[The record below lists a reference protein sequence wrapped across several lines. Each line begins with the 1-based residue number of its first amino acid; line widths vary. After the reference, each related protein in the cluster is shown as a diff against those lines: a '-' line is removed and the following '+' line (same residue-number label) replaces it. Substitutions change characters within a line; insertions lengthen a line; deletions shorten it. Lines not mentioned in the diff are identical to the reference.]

1 MSKVIKLGITEIN
14 NKEIREVKS
23 IEVLA
28 NNFNKA
34 ENEDEILNFLSENKN
49 VPLILGGG
57 SNILFKNNINKP
69 ILKIEIKGIEI
80 IEENENTVYI
90 SVGAGENWNDFVKWT
105 LVKNYGGI
113 ENLSLIPGNVGSAP
127 IQNIGAYGV
136 ELKDVFQSCRAISID
151 NKILKTFNKEQCN
164 FTYRSSIFKEKLKN
178 KYIISRVT
186 FKLSKINHVINSEYK
201 PLKDLLKIKGNLNPT
216 IQDISKLV
224 IKIRTNKLPDP
235 KKIGNCGSFFKN
247 PIISNSKFKNLN
259 EYFSSVPNYKISE
272 NEVKIPAAWLIEEC
286 GFKGKNEGKT
296 GTHKKHALVIVNNGG
311 ATGKEIYDFSQKIK
325 KSVLKKFN
333 ILLEEEVN
341 IFE

>member
-1 MSKVIKLGITEIN
+1 MKTQISSL
-14 NKEIREVKS
+14 KEYNTFGV
-23 IEVLA
+23 EVLA

-224 IKIRTNKLPDP
+224 IEIRTNKLPDP

-259 EYFSSVPNYKISE
+259 KYLSSVPNYKISE

>member
-1 MSKVIKLGITEIN
+1 MKTHTSSLKDFNTFGID
-14 NKEIREVKS
+14 
-23 IEVLA
+23 VLA
-28 NNFNKA
+28 DNFNKA
-34 ENEDEILNFLSENKN
+34 KNEDEILHFLIENKCN
-49 VPLILGGG
+49 PLILGGG

-69 ILKIEIKGIEI
+69 ILKIEIKGIQI
-80 IEENENTVYI
+80 IEENENSIYV
-90 SVGAGENWNDFVKWT
+90 SVGAGENWNDFVRWS
-105 LVKNYGGI
+105 LAKNYGGI

-127 IQNIGAYGV
+127 IQNIGAYGA
-136 ELKDVFQSCRAISID
+136 ELKDVFHSCRAISID
-151 NKILKTFNKEQCN
+151 NKIIKTFIKDECN

-178 KYIISRVT
+178 KYVISRVT
-186 FKLSKINHVINSEYK
+186 FRLSKTNHVINSEYK
-201 PLKDLLKIKGNLNPT
+201 PLKNLLNERGIITPT

-224 IKIRTNKLPDP
+224 IEIRTNKLPDP

-247 PIISNSKFKNLN
+247 PIISNLKFKNLFKKFN
-259 EYFSSVPNYKISE
+259 TIPNYKISK

-286 GFKGKNEGKT
+286 GFKGKIEGKT

-311 ATGKEIYDFSQKIK
+311 ASGEEIYKFSQNIK

>member
-1 MSKVIKLGITEIN
+1 LKTHISSLKEFNTFGID
-14 NKEIREVKS
+14 
-23 IEVLA
+23 VLA

-34 ENEDEILNFLSENKN
+34 KNEDEILHFLIENKCN
-49 VPLILGGG
+49 PLILGGG

-69 ILKIEIKGIEI
+69 ILKIEIKGIQI
-80 IEENENTVYI
+80 IEENENSIYV
-90 SVGAGENWNDFVKWT
+90 SVGAGENWNDFVRWS
-105 LVKNYGGI
+105 LAKNYGGI

-127 IQNIGAYGV
+127 IQNIGAYGA
-136 ELKDVFQSCRAISID
+136 ELKDVFHSCRAISID
-151 NKILKTFNKEQCN
+151 NKIIKTFNNDECN

-178 KYIISRVT
+178 KYVISRVT
-186 FKLSKINHVINSEYK
+186 FRLSKTNHVINSEYK
-201 PLKDLLKIKGNLNPT
+201 PLKNLLNERGIITPT

-224 IKIRTNKLPDP
+224 IEIRTNKLPDP

-247 PIISNSKFKNLN
+247 PIISNLKFKNLFKKFN
-259 EYFSSVPNYKISE
+259 TIPNYKISK

-286 GFKGKNEGKT
+286 GFKGKIEGKT

-311 ATGKEIYDFSQKIK
+311 ASGEEIYKFSQNIK
-325 KSVLKKFN
+325 KSDLKKFN

>member
-1 MSKVIKLGITEIN
+1 MKTHISSLKEFNTFGID
-14 NKEIREVKS
+14 
-23 IEVLA
+23 VLA

-34 ENEDEILNFLSENKN
+34 KNEDEILHFLIENKCN
-49 VPLILGGG
+49 PLILGGG

-69 ILKIEIKGIEI
+69 ILKIEIKGIQI
-80 IEENENTVYI
+80 IEENENSIYV
-90 SVGAGENWNDFVKWT
+90 SVGAGENWNDFVRWS
-105 LVKNYGGI
+105 LAKNYGGI

-127 IQNIGAYGV
+127 IQNIGAYGA
-136 ELKDVFQSCRAISID
+136 ELKDVFHSCRAISID
-151 NKILKTFNKEQCN
+151 NKIIKTFNKDECN

-178 KYIISRVT
+178 KYVISRVT
-186 FKLSKINHVINSEYK
+186 FRLSKTNHVINSDYK
-201 PLKDLLKIKGNLNPT
+201 PLKNLLNERGIITPT

-224 IKIRTNKLPDP
+224 IEIRTNKLPDP

-247 PIISNSKFKNLN
+247 PIISNLRFKNLFKKFN
-259 EYFSSVPNYKISE
+259 TIPNYKISK

-286 GFKGKNEGKT
+286 GFKGKIEGKT

-311 ATGKEIYDFSQKIK
+311 ASGEEIYKFSQNIK

>member
-1 MSKVIKLGITEIN
+1 MKTQISSL
-14 NKEIREVKS
+14 KEYNTFGV
-23 IEVLA
+23 EVLA

-259 EYFSSVPNYKISE
+259 EYFSIVPNYKISE

>member
-1 MSKVIKLGITEIN
+1 MKTQISSL
-14 NKEIREVKS
+14 KEYNTFGV
-23 IEVLA
+23 EVLA

-80 IEENENTVYI
+80 IEENENTVYV
-90 SVGAGENWNDFVKWT
+90 SVGAGENWNDFVKWA

-224 IKIRTNKLPDP
+224 IEIRTNKLPDP

>member
-1 MSKVIKLGITEIN
+1 MKTQISSL
-14 NKEIREVKS
+14 KEYNTFGV
-23 IEVLA
+23 EVLA

-151 NKILKTFNKEQCN
+151 NKILKTFNKKQCN

>member
-1 MSKVIKLGITEIN
+1 LKTQISSL
-14 NKEIREVKS
+14 KEYNTFGV
-23 IEVLA
+23 EVLA

-224 IKIRTNKLPDP
+224 IEIRTNKLPDP

>member
-1 MSKVIKLGITEIN
+1 MKTQISSL
-14 NKEIREVKS
+14 KEYNTFGV
-23 IEVLA
+23 EVLA

-151 NKILKTFNKEQCN
+151 NKILKTFNKKQCN

-296 GTHKKHALVIVNNGG
+296 GIHKKHALVIVNNGG

>member
-1 MSKVIKLGITEIN
+1 MKTQISSL
-14 NKEIREVKS
+14 KEYNTFGV
-23 IEVLA
+23 EVLA

-151 NKILKTFNKEQCN
+151 NKILKTFNKEQCH

>member
-1 MSKVIKLGITEIN
+1 MKTQISSL
-14 NKEIREVKS
+14 KEYNTFGV
-23 IEVLA
+23 EVLA

-224 IKIRTNKLPDP
+224 IEIRTNKLPDP

-286 GFKGKNEGKT
+286 GFKGKIEGKT

>member
-1 MSKVIKLGITEIN
+1 MKTQISSL
-14 NKEIREVKS
+14 KEYNTFGV
-23 IEVLA
+23 EVLA

-80 IEENENTVYI
+80 IEENENSVYV

-296 GTHKKHALVIVNNGG
+296 GIHKKHALVIVNNGG

>member
-1 MSKVIKLGITEIN
+1 MKTQISSL
-14 NKEIREVKS
+14 KEYNTFGV
-23 IEVLA
+23 EVLA

-151 NKILKTFNKEQCN
+151 NKILKTFNKKQCN

-224 IKIRTNKLPDP
+224 IEIRTNKLPDP

-296 GTHKKHALVIVNNGG
+296 GIHKKHALVIVNNGG

>member
-1 MSKVIKLGITEIN
+1 MKTQISSL
-14 NKEIREVKS
+14 KEYNTFGV
-23 IEVLA
+23 EVLA

-186 FKLSKINHVINSEYK
+186 FKLSKINHVINS
-201 PLKDLLKIKGNLNPT
+201 LG
-216 IQDISKLV
+216 
-224 IKIRTNKLPDP
+224 
-235 KKIGNCGSFFKN
+235 
-247 PIISNSKFKNLN
+247 
-259 EYFSSVPNYKISE
+259 
-272 NEVKIPAAWLIEEC
+272 EV
-286 GFKGKNEGKT
+286 
-296 GTHKKHALVIVNNGG
+296 V
-311 ATGKEIYDFSQKIK
+311 
-325 KSVLKKFN
+325 
-333 ILLEEEVN
+333 
-341 IFE
+341 

>member
-1 MSKVIKLGITEIN
+1 MKTQISSL
-14 NKEIREVKS
+14 KEYNTFGV
-23 IEVLA
+23 EVLA

-34 ENEDEILNFLSENKN
+34 ENEDEILSFLSENKN

-224 IKIRTNKLPDP
+224 IEIRTNKLPDP

>member
-1 MSKVIKLGITEIN
+1 MKTQISSL
-14 NKEIREVKS
+14 KEYNTFGV
-23 IEVLA
+23 EVLA

-259 EYFSSVPNYKISE
+259 KYLSSVPNYKISE

-333 ILLEEEVN
+333 ILLEEEVD

>member
-1 MSKVIKLGITEIN
+1 MKTHISSLKEFNTFGID
-14 NKEIREVKS
+14 
-23 IEVLA
+23 VLA

-34 ENEDEILNFLSENKN
+34 KNEDEILHFLIENKCN
-49 VPLILGGG
+49 PLILGGG

-69 ILKIEIKGIEI
+69 ILKIEIKGIQI
-80 IEENENTVYI
+80 IEENENSIYV
-90 SVGAGENWNDFVKWT
+90 SVGAGENWNDFVRWS
-105 LVKNYGGI
+105 LAKNYGGI

-127 IQNIGAYGV
+127 IQNIGAYGA
-136 ELKDVFQSCRAISID
+136 ELKDVFHSCRAISID
-151 NKILKTFNKEQCN
+151 NKIIKTFNKDECN

-178 KYIISRVT
+178 KYVISRVT
-186 FKLSKINHVINSEYK
+186 FRLSKTNHVINSEYK
-201 PLKDLLKIKGNLNPT
+201 PLNNLLNERGIITPT

-224 IKIRTNKLPDP
+224 IEIRTNKLPDP

-247 PIISNSKFKNLN
+247 PIISNLKFKNLFKKFN
-259 EYFSSVPNYKISE
+259 TIPNYKISK

-286 GFKGKNEGKT
+286 GFKGKIEGKT

-311 ATGKEIYDFSQKIK
+311 ASGEEIYKFSQNIK

>member
-1 MSKVIKLGITEIN
+1 MKTHISSLKEFNTFGID
-14 NKEIREVKS
+14 
-23 IEVLA
+23 VLA

-34 ENEDEILNFLSENKN
+34 KNEDEILHFLIENKCN
-49 VPLILGGG
+49 PLILGGG

-69 ILKIEIKGIEI
+69 ILKIEIKGIQI
-80 IEENENTVYI
+80 IEENENSIYV
-90 SVGAGENWNDFVKWT
+90 SVGAGENWNDFVRWS
-105 LVKNYGGI
+105 LAKNYGGI

-127 IQNIGAYGV
+127 IQNIGAYGA
-136 ELKDVFQSCRAISID
+136 ELKDVFHSCRAISIE
-151 NKILKTFNKEQCN
+151 NKIIKTFNKDECN

-178 KYIISRVT
+178 KYVISRVT
-186 FKLSKINHVINSEYK
+186 FRLSKTNHVINSEYK
-201 PLKDLLKIKGNLNPT
+201 PLKNLLNERGIITPT

-224 IKIRTNKLPDP
+224 IEIRTNKLPDP

-247 PIISNSKFKNLN
+247 PIISNLKFKNLFKKFN
-259 EYFSSVPNYKISE
+259 TIPNYKISK

-286 GFKGKNEGKT
+286 GFKGKIEGKT

-311 ATGKEIYDFSQKIK
+311 ASGEEIYKFSQNIK

>member
-1 MSKVIKLGITEIN
+1 MKTHVSSLKEFNTFGID
-14 NKEIREVKS
+14 
-23 IEVLA
+23 VLA

-34 ENEDEILNFLSENKN
+34 KNEDEILHFLIENKCN
-49 VPLILGGG
+49 PLILGGG

-69 ILKIEIKGIEI
+69 ILKIEIKGIQI
-80 IEENENTVYI
+80 IEENENSIYV
-90 SVGAGENWNDFVKWT
+90 SVGAGENWNDFVRWS
-105 LVKNYGGI
+105 LAKNYGGI

-127 IQNIGAYGV
+127 IQNIGAYGA
-136 ELKDVFQSCRAISID
+136 ELKDVFHSCRAISID
-151 NKILKTFNKEQCN
+151 NKIIKTFNKDECN

-178 KYIISRVT
+178 KYVISRVT
-186 FKLSKINHVINSEYK
+186 FRLSKTNHVINSEYK
-201 PLKDLLKIKGNLNPT
+201 PLKNLLNERGIITPT

-224 IKIRTNKLPDP
+224 IEIRTNKLPDP

-247 PIISNSKFKNLN
+247 PIISNLRFKNLFKKFN
-259 EYFSSVPNYKISE
+259 TIPNYKISK

-286 GFKGKNEGKT
+286 GFKGKIEGKT

-311 ATGKEIYDFSQKIK
+311 ASGEEIYNFSQTIK

>member
-1 MSKVIKLGITEIN
+1 MKTQISSL
-14 NKEIREVKS
+14 KEYNTFGV
-23 IEVLA
+23 EVLA

-296 GTHKKHALVIVNNGG
+296 GIHKKHALVIVNNGG

>member
-1 MSKVIKLGITEIN
+1 LKTHVSSLKEFNTFGID
-14 NKEIREVKS
+14 
-23 IEVLA
+23 VLA

-34 ENEDEILNFLSENKN
+34 KNEDEILHFLIENKCN
-49 VPLILGGG
+49 PLILGGG

-69 ILKIEIKGIEI
+69 ILKIEIKGIQI
-80 IEENENTVYI
+80 IEENENSIYV
-90 SVGAGENWNDFVKWT
+90 SVGAGENWNDFVRWS
-105 LVKNYGGI
+105 LAKNYGGI

-127 IQNIGAYGV
+127 IQNIGAYGA
-136 ELKDVFQSCRAISID
+136 ELKDVFHSCRAISID
-151 NKILKTFNKEQCN
+151 NKIIKTFNKDECN

-178 KYIISRVT
+178 KYVISRVT
-186 FKLSKINHVINSEYK
+186 FRLSKTNHVINSEYK
-201 PLKDLLKIKGNLNPT
+201 PLKNLLNERGIITPT

-224 IKIRTNKLPDP
+224 IEIRTNKLPDP

-247 PIISNSKFKNLN
+247 PIISNLKFKNLFKKFN
-259 EYFSSVPNYKISE
+259 TIPNYKISK

-286 GFKGKNEGKT
+286 GFKGKIEGKT

-311 ATGKEIYDFSQKIK
+311 ASGEEIYNFSQNIK

>member
-1 MSKVIKLGITEIN
+1 LKTHISSLKEFNTFGID
-14 NKEIREVKS
+14 
-23 IEVLA
+23 VLA

-34 ENEDEILNFLSENKN
+34 KNEDEILHFLIENKCN
-49 VPLILGGG
+49 PLILGGG

-69 ILKIEIKGIEI
+69 ILKIEIKGIQI
-80 IEENENTVYI
+80 IEENENSIYV
-90 SVGAGENWNDFVKWT
+90 SVGAGENWNDFVRWS
-105 LVKNYGGI
+105 LAKNYGGI

-127 IQNIGAYGV
+127 IQNIGAYGA
-136 ELKDVFQSCRAISID
+136 ELKDVFHSCRAISID
-151 NKILKTFNKEQCN
+151 NKIIKTFNKDECN

-178 KYIISRVT
+178 KYVISRVT
-186 FKLSKINHVINSEYK
+186 FRLSKTNHVINSEYK
-201 PLKDLLKIKGNLNPT
+201 PLKNLLNERGIITPT

-224 IKIRTNKLPDP
+224 IEIRTNKLPDP

-247 PIISNSKFKNLN
+247 PIISNLKFKNLFKKFN
-259 EYFSSVPNYKISE
+259 TSPNYKISK

-286 GFKGKNEGKT
+286 GFKGKIEGKT

-311 ATGKEIYDFSQKIK
+311 ASGEEIYNFSQNIK

>member
-1 MSKVIKLGITEIN
+1 LKTHISSLKEFNTFGID
-14 NKEIREVKS
+14 
-23 IEVLA
+23 VLA

-34 ENEDEILNFLSENKN
+34 KNEDEILHFLIENKCN
-49 VPLILGGG
+49 PLILGGG

-69 ILKIEIKGIEI
+69 ILKIEIKGIQI
-80 IEENENTVYI
+80 IEENENSIYV
-90 SVGAGENWNDFVKWT
+90 SVGAGENWNDFVRWS
-105 LVKNYGGI
+105 LAKNYGGI

-127 IQNIGAYGV
+127 IQNIGAYGA
-136 ELKDVFQSCRAISID
+136 ELKDVFHSCRAISID
-151 NKILKTFNKEQCN
+151 NKIIKTFIKDECN

-186 FKLSKINHVINSEYK
+186 FRLSKTNHVINSEYK
-201 PLKDLLKIKGNLNPT
+201 PLKNLLNERGIITPT

-224 IKIRTNKLPDP
+224 IEIRTNKLPDP

-247 PIISNSKFKNLN
+247 PIISNLKFKNLFKKFN
-259 EYFSSVPNYKISE
+259 TIPNYKISK

-286 GFKGKNEGKT
+286 GFKGKIEGKT

-311 ATGKEIYDFSQKIK
+311 ASGEEIYKFSQNIK

>member
-1 MSKVIKLGITEIN
+1 LKTHISSLKEFNTFGID
-14 NKEIREVKS
+14 
-23 IEVLA
+23 VLA

-34 ENEDEILNFLSENKN
+34 KNEDEILHFLIENKCN
-49 VPLILGGG
+49 PLILGGG

-69 ILKIEIKGIEI
+69 ILKIEIKGIQI
-80 IEENENTVYI
+80 IEENENSIYV
-90 SVGAGENWNDFVKWT
+90 SVGAGENWNDFVRWS
-105 LVKNYGGI
+105 LAKNYGGI

-127 IQNIGAYGV
+127 IQNIGAYGA
-136 ELKDVFQSCRAISID
+136 ELKDVFHSCRAISID
-151 NKILKTFNKEQCN
+151 NKIIKTFNKDECN

-178 KYIISRVT
+178 KYVISRVT
-186 FKLSKINHVINSEYK
+186 FRLSKTNHVINSEYK
-201 PLKDLLKIKGNLNPT
+201 PLKNLLNERGIITPT

-224 IKIRTNKLPDP
+224 IEIRTNKLPDP

-247 PIISNSKFKNLN
+247 PIISNLKFKNLFKKFN
-259 EYFSSVPNYKISE
+259 TIPNYKISK

-286 GFKGKNEGKT
+286 GFKGKIEGKT

-311 ATGKEIYDFSQKIK
+311 ASGEEIYKFSQNIK

>member
-1 MSKVIKLGITEIN
+1 MKTHISSLKEFNTFGID
-14 NKEIREVKS
+14 
-23 IEVLA
+23 VLA

-34 ENEDEILNFLSENKN
+34 KNEDEILHFLIENKCN
-49 VPLILGGG
+49 PLILGGG

-69 ILKIEIKGIEI
+69 ILKIEIKGIQI
-80 IEENENTVYI
+80 IEENENSIHV
-90 SVGAGENWNDFVKWT
+90 SVGAGENWNDFVRWS
-105 LVKNYGGI
+105 LAKNYGGI

-127 IQNIGAYGV
+127 IQNIGAYGA
-136 ELKDVFQSCRAISID
+136 ELKDVFHSCRAISID
-151 NKILKTFNKEQCN
+151 NKIIKTFIKDECN

-178 KYIISRVT
+178 KYVISRVT
-186 FKLSKINHVINSEYK
+186 FRLSKTNHVINSEYK
-201 PLKDLLKIKGNLNPT
+201 PLKNLLNERGIITPT

-224 IKIRTNKLPDP
+224 IEIRTNKLPDP

-247 PIISNSKFKNLN
+247 PIISNLKFKNLFKKFN
-259 EYFSSVPNYKISE
+259 TIPNYKISK

-286 GFKGKNEGKT
+286 GFKGKIEGKT

-311 ATGKEIYDFSQKIK
+311 ASGEEIYKFSQNIK

>member
-1 MSKVIKLGITEIN
+1 LKTHTSSLKDFNTFGID
-14 NKEIREVKS
+14 
-23 IEVLA
+23 VLA

-34 ENEDEILNFLSENKN
+34 KNEDEILHFLIENKCN
-49 VPLILGGG
+49 PLILGGG

-69 ILKIEIKGIEI
+69 ILKIEIKGIQI
-80 IEENENTVYI
+80 IEENENSIYV
-90 SVGAGENWNDFVKWT
+90 SVGAGENWNDFVRWS
-105 LVKNYGGI
+105 LAKNYGGI

-127 IQNIGAYGV
+127 IQNIGAYGA
-136 ELKDVFQSCRAISID
+136 ELKDVFHSCRAISID
-151 NKILKTFNKEQCN
+151 NKIIKTFNKDECN

-178 KYIISRVT
+178 KYVISRVT
-186 FKLSKINHVINSEYK
+186 FRLSKTNHVINSDYK
-201 PLKDLLKIKGNLNPT
+201 PLKNLLNERGIITPT

-224 IKIRTNKLPDP
+224 IEIRTNKLPDP

-247 PIISNSKFKNLN
+247 PIISNLKFKNLFKKFN
-259 EYFSSVPNYKISE
+259 TIPNYKISK

-286 GFKGKNEGKT
+286 GFKGKIEGKT

-311 ATGKEIYDFSQKIK
+311 ASGEEIYKFSQNIK

>member
-1 MSKVIKLGITEIN
+1 LKTHISSLKEFNTFGID
-14 NKEIREVKS
+14 
-23 IEVLA
+23 VLA

-34 ENEDEILNFLSENKN
+34 KNEDEILHFLIENKCN
-49 VPLILGGG
+49 PLILGGG

-69 ILKIEIKGIEI
+69 ILKIEIKGIQI
-80 IEENENTVYI
+80 IEENENSIYV
-90 SVGAGENWNDFVKWT
+90 SVGAGENWNDFVRWS
-105 LVKNYGGI
+105 LAKNYGGI

-127 IQNIGAYGV
+127 IQNIGAYGA
-136 ELKDVFQSCRAISID
+136 ELKDVFHSCRAISID
-151 NKILKTFNKEQCN
+151 NKIIKTFNKDECN

-178 KYIISRVT
+178 KYVISRVT
-186 FKLSKINHVINSEYK
+186 FRLSKTNHVINSEYK
-201 PLKDLLKIKGNLNPT
+201 PLKNLLNERGIITPT

-224 IKIRTNKLPDP
+224 IEIRTNKLPDP

-247 PIISNSKFKNLN
+247 PIISNLKFKNLFKKFN
-259 EYFSSVPNYKISE
+259 TIPNYEI
-272 NEVKIPAAWLIEEC
+272 KIPAAWLIEEC
-286 GFKGKNEGKT
+286 GFKGKIEGKT

-311 ATGKEIYDFSQKIK
+311 ASGEEIYNFSQNIK

>member
-1 MSKVIKLGITEIN
+1 MKTHVSSLKEYNTFGID
-14 NKEIREVKS
+14 
-23 IEVLA
+23 VLA

-34 ENEDEILNFLSENKN
+34 KNEDEILHFLIENKCN
-49 VPLILGGG
+49 PLILGGG

-69 ILKIEIKGIEI
+69 ILKIEIKGIQI
-80 IEENENTVYI
+80 IEENENSIYV
-90 SVGAGENWNDFVKWT
+90 SVGAGENWNDFVRWS
-105 LVKNYGGI
+105 LAKNYGGI

-127 IQNIGAYGV
+127 IQNIGAYGA
-136 ELKDVFQSCRAISID
+136 ELKDVFHSCRAISID
-151 NKILKTFNKEQCN
+151 NKIIKTFNKDECN

-178 KYIISRVT
+178 KYVISRVT
-186 FKLSKINHVINSEYK
+186 FRLSKTNHVINSDYK
-201 PLKDLLKIKGNLNPT
+201 PLKNLLNERGIITPT

-224 IKIRTNKLPDP
+224 IEIRTNKLPDP

-247 PIISNSKFKNLN
+247 PIISNLKFKNLFKKFN
-259 EYFSSVPNYKISE
+259 TIPNYKISK
-272 NEVKIPAAWLIEEC
+272 NEVKIPEAWLIEEC
-286 GFKGKNEGKT
+286 GFKGKIEGKT

-311 ATGKEIYDFSQKIK
+311 ASGEEIYKFSQNIK

>member
-1 MSKVIKLGITEIN
+1 MKTHVSSLKEFNTFGID
-14 NKEIREVKS
+14 
-23 IEVLA
+23 VLA

-34 ENEDEILNFLSENKN
+34 KNEDEILHFLIENKCN
-49 VPLILGGG
+49 PLILGGG

-69 ILKIEIKGIEI
+69 ILKIEIKGIQI
-80 IEENENTVYI
+80 IEENENSIYV
-90 SVGAGENWNDFVKWT
+90 SVGAGENWNDFVRWS
-105 LVKNYGGI
+105 LAKNYGGI

-127 IQNIGAYGV
+127 IQNIGAYGA
-136 ELKDVFQSCRAISID
+136 ELKDVFHSCRAISID
-151 NKILKTFNKEQCN
+151 NKIIKTFNNDECN

-178 KYIISRVT
+178 KYVISRVT
-186 FKLSKINHVINSEYK
+186 FRLSKTNHVINSEYK
-201 PLKDLLKIKGNLNPT
+201 PLKNLLNERGIITPT

-224 IKIRTNKLPDP
+224 IEIRTNKLPDP

-247 PIISNSKFKNLN
+247 PIISNLKFKNLFKKFN
-259 EYFSSVPNYKISE
+259 TIPNYKISK

-286 GFKGKNEGKT
+286 GFKGKIEGKT

-311 ATGKEIYDFSQKIK
+311 ASGEEIYNFSQNIK

>member
-1 MSKVIKLGITEIN
+1 MKTHISSLKEFNTFGID
-14 NKEIREVKS
+14 
-23 IEVLA
+23 VLA

-34 ENEDEILNFLSENKN
+34 KNEDEILHFLIENKCN
-49 VPLILGGG
+49 PLILGGG

-69 ILKIEIKGIEI
+69 ILKIEIKGIQI
-80 IEENENTVYI
+80 IEENENSIYV
-90 SVGAGENWNDFVKWT
+90 SVGAGENWNDFVRWS
-105 LVKNYGGI
+105 LAKNYGGI

-127 IQNIGAYGV
+127 IQNIGAYGA
-136 ELKDVFQSCRAISID
+136 ELKDVFHSCRAISID
-151 NKILKTFNKEQCN
+151 NKIIKTFIKDECN

-178 KYIISRVT
+178 KYVISRVT
-186 FKLSKINHVINSEYK
+186 FRLSKTNHVINSEYK
-201 PLKDLLKIKGNLNPT
+201 PLKNLLNERGIITPT

-247 PIISNSKFKNLN
+247 PIISNLKFKNLFKKFN
-259 EYFSSVPNYKISE
+259 TIPNYKISK

-286 GFKGKNEGKT
+286 GFKGKIEGKT

-311 ATGKEIYDFSQKIK
+311 ASGEEIYKFSQNIK

>member
-1 MSKVIKLGITEIN
+1 MKTHISSLKEFNTFGID
-14 NKEIREVKS
+14 
-23 IEVLA
+23 VLA

-34 ENEDEILNFLSENKN
+34 KNEDEILHFLIENKCN
-49 VPLILGGG
+49 PLILGGG

-69 ILKIEIKGIEI
+69 ILKIEIKGIQI
-80 IEENENTVYI
+80 IEENENSIYV
-90 SVGAGENWNDFVKWT
+90 SVGAGENWNDFVRWS
-105 LVKNYGGI
+105 LAKNYGGI

-127 IQNIGAYGV
+127 IQNIGAYGA
-136 ELKDVFQSCRAISID
+136 ELKDVFHSCRAISID
-151 NKILKTFNKEQCN
+151 NKIIKTFIKDECN

-178 KYIISRVT
+178 KYVISRVT
-186 FKLSKINHVINSEYK
+186 FRLSKTNHVINSEYK
-201 PLKDLLKIKGNLNPT
+201 PLKNLLNERGIITPT

-224 IKIRTNKLPDP
+224 IEIRTNKLPDP

-247 PIISNSKFKNLN
+247 PIISNLKFKNLFKKFN
-259 EYFSSVPNYKISE
+259 TIPNYKISK

-286 GFKGKNEGKT
+286 GFKGKIEGKT

-311 ATGKEIYDFSQKIK
+311 ASGEEIYNFSQNIK

>member
-1 MSKVIKLGITEIN
+1 MKTHISSLKEFNTFGID
-14 NKEIREVKS
+14 
-23 IEVLA
+23 VLA

-34 ENEDEILNFLSENKN
+34 KNEDEILHFLIENKCN
-49 VPLILGGG
+49 PLILGGG

-69 ILKIEIKGIEI
+69 ILKIEIKGIQI
-80 IEENENTVYI
+80 IEENENSIYV
-90 SVGAGENWNDFVKWT
+90 SVGAGENWNDFVRWS
-105 LVKNYGGI
+105 LAKNYGGI

-127 IQNIGAYGV
+127 IQNIGAYGA
-136 ELKDVFQSCRAISID
+136 ELKDVFHSCRAISID
-151 NKILKTFNKEQCN
+151 NKIIKTFNNDECN

-178 KYIISRVT
+178 KYVISRVT
-186 FKLSKINHVINSEYK
+186 FRLSKTNHVINSEYK
-201 PLKDLLKIKGNLNPT
+201 PLKNLLNERGIITPT

-224 IKIRTNKLPDP
+224 IEIRTNKLPDP

-247 PIISNSKFKNLN
+247 PIISNLKFKNLFKKFN
-259 EYFSSVPNYKISE
+259 TIPNYKISK

-286 GFKGKNEGKT
+286 GFKGKIEGKT

-311 ATGKEIYDFSQKIK
+311 ASGEEIYKFSQNIK

>member
-1 MSKVIKLGITEIN
+1 MKTQISSL
-14 NKEIREVKS
+14 KEYNTFGV
-23 IEVLA
+23 EVLA

-201 PLKDLLKIKGNLNPT
+201 PLKDLLKIKRNLNPT

-296 GTHKKHALVIVNNGG
+296 GIHKKHALVIVNNGG

>member
-1 MSKVIKLGITEIN
+1 MKTQISSL
-14 NKEIREVKS
+14 KEYNTFGV
-23 IEVLA
+23 EVLA

-259 EYFSSVPNYKISE
+259 KYLSSVPNYKISE

-296 GTHKKHALVIVNNGG
+296 GIHKKHALVIVNNGG

-333 ILLEEEVN
+333 ILLEEEVD